1 MGNSLGALALE
12 SDETVDFRRF
22 SDTENNDGE
31 IVENNDDV
39 DVAHSTIEFIVIVA
53 MYERN
58 RLCNDVNTVH
68 DESAERR

>member
-1 MGNSLGALALE
+1 MNRTKPSIFVVSL
-12 SDETVDFRRF
+12 TH
-22 SDTENNDGE
+22 ENNDGE

-39 DVAHSTIEFIVIVA
+39 DVAHSTIKFIVIVA